1 MKLNHQAIPVELLE
15 APDLTVPQLQTLK
28 NIQSAILI
36 ALSKSKDGDLVEVTL
51 LMSEL
56 LVFGMKAVA
65 NNMKFEPE
73 IKE

>member
-1 MKLNHQAIPVELLE
+1 MKLNRQSIPTELLE

-36 ALSKSKDGDLVEVTL
+36 ALSKSKDGDLAEVTL

-65 NNMKFEPE
+65 NDMKFEPE